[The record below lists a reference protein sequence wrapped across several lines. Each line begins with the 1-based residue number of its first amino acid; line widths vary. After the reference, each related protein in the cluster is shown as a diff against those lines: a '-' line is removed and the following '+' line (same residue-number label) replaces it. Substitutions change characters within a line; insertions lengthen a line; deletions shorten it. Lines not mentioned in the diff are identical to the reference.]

1 MADNDW
7 AKRGEQLAMEDWR
20 MINPDAPIEEFYK
33 LFNAGNKAAA
43 PVAAVPSPWSQESI
57 FNGKGSMFV
66 QPTPPVS
73 TYANVNKVAPKVETI
88 ADKVDPTKTSFNSI
102 LGNNPFFSIDGA
114 TGSTVDGMTSS
125 GWLSP
130 AYKGAQSAWNAYQSY
145 NAAKETKKQNKANLS
160 KANEAM
166 YRQGVDQ
173 RNKIAGSRRRQ
184 GMGLGNANNT
194 GAMAGLVAANP
205 YSEYRNYNIPY

>member
-1 MADNDW
+1 MGIFDMSVDEGT
-7 AKRGEQLAMEDWR
+7 KRLQWELS
-20 MINPDAPIEEFYK
+20 NPGQPYPGDFEALKQRYAGVDTNLNKSNTLNPISK
-33 LFNAGNKAAA
+33 
-43 PVAAVPSPWSQESI
+43 P
-57 FNGKGSMFV
+57 
-66 QPTPPVS
+66 
-73 TYANVNKVAPKVETI
+73 
-88 ADKVDPTKTSFNSI
+88 FNSM
-102 LGNNPFFSIDGA
+102 LGNADMASIDGA
-114 TGSTVDGMTSS
+114 MGYTNEEGMTSS

>member
-7 AKRGEQLAMEDWR
+7 AKRGEQLAMEEWR
-20 MINPDAPIEEFYK
+20 MANPMASIEEFYK
-33 LFNAGNKAAA
+33 MFNVDSETAS
-43 PVAAVPSPWSQESI
+43 PVVDVPSV
-57 FNGKGSMFV
+57 NAYAGVGK
-66 QPTPPVS
+66 PVVG
-73 TYANVNKVAPKVETI
+73 ANK
-88 ADKVDPTKTSFNSI
+88 DPYNSI
-102 LGNNPFFSIDGA
+102 LGNSDPLSMDGIF
-114 TGSTVDGMTSS
+114 GSTQDGMTSS